1 MTKQDATRI
10 RVELARGHWQLG
22 ERAEAIASLERAASG
37 APLEP
42 GLLGLV
48 ESCLED
54 LESGGAE
61 DLALRLA
68 MLRAQLLDAQDAHSA
83 EAMPAPLATP
93 TVARLLAE
101 QGHAEKA
108 LAIADDVLRRY
119 PGDQRALAVRA
130 SLAPATAQPASSP
143 PASPRPRTNS
153 KARVIAELERW
164 LGRLAQRKHG
174 GAWA

>member
-22 ERAEAIASLERAASG
+22 ERVEAVACLERGVSG
-37 APLEP
+37 APLQP
-42 GLLGLV
+42 GLLTLV

-61 DLALRLA
+61 DLALRLGV
-68 MLRAQLLDAQDAHSA
+68 LRAQILDAQDGHSA
-83 EAMPAPLATP
+83 EAVPAPLATP

-101 QGHAEKA
+101 QGHPEKA
-108 LAIADDVLRRY
+108 LAVADDVLRRN
-119 PGDQRALAVRA
+119 PGDERALAVRA
-130 SLAPATAQPASSP
+130 SLARPTAPARP
-143 PASPRPRTNS
+143 PVSARPHPKSN
-153 KARVIAELERW
+153 ARVIAELERW
-164 LGRLAQRKHG
+164 LGVLARRKHG

>member
-10 RVELARGHWQLG
+10 RVDLARGHWQLG
-22 ERAEAIASLERAASG
+22 ERAEAIACLERSAAAS
-37 APLEP
+37 PLHD
-42 GLLGLV
+42 GLLALV

-61 DLALRLA
+61 ELALRLA
-68 MLRAQLLDAQDAHSA
+68 ALRAQILDAQDERSA
-83 EAMPAPLATP
+83 DAMPAPLATS

-108 LAIADDVLRRY
+108 LAVADDVLRRH
-119 PGDQRALAVRA
+119 PGDARALAVRA
-130 SLAPATAQPASSP
+130 SLAK
-143 PASPRPRTNS
+143 PRPSRRSHSSSN
-153 KARVIAELERW
+153 ARVVAELERW
-164 LGRLAQRKHG
+164 LANLSRQRHG

>member
-10 RVELARGHWQLG
+10 RVELARGHWQIG
-22 ERAEAIASLERAASG
+22 ERVEAVACLERAASG

-48 ESCLED
+48 EACLED

-61 DLALRLA
+61 ELALRLG
-68 MLRAQLLDAQDAHSA
+68 MLRAQILDAQDAHPA
-83 EAMPAPLATP
+83 EAVPAPLATP

-101 QGHAEKA
+101 QGHPEKA
-108 LAIADDVLRRY
+108 LAVADDVLRRN

-130 SLAPATAQPASSP
+130 SLAPP
-143 PASPRPRTNS
+143 PATPSRPRPRKSSN
-153 KARVIAELERW
+153 ARVIAELERW
-164 LGRLAQRKHG
+164 LEKLAQRKHG